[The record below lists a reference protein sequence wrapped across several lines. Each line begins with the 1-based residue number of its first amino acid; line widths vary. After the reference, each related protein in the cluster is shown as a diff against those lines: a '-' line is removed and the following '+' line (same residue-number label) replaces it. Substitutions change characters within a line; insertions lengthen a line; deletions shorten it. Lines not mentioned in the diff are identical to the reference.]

1 VKIGIFGLPKTGKTT
16 LFNALTKSQA
26 QVSDYTVV
34 KAEPNIAMIKVG
46 DPRVIR
52 LSEMFKPR
60 KTTYATIE
68 FVDFVGVSEGAIKDE
83 AAFPPALM
91 KLIRSV
97 DALALVA
104 RAFPG
109 SSGGE
114 ASPLRDIQTIDEEM
128 LLCDLVVAEKRLEKI
143 RAGYQRGQKSD
154 ALLFEEK
161 VLAKIVEQLNKSL
174 PIRDLSF
181 DEKEET
187 AIRGFQFLTK
197 KPAIAIINSDET
209 SFGAHKAVL
218 EELGKVHKTIEFA
231 GSFEMELSRLENP
244 EEAKMFMEDMGIKES
259 ARDLL
264 TAAAYETLGYISFF
278 TVGAD
283 EVRAWNIHRGSSAVT
298 AAAAI
303 HTDLAR
309 GFIAA
314 ESFSY
319 ADLLSCGSE
328 KAVKDKGRFRLEG
341 KDYIVKDGDIL
352 SIRFNI

>member
-1 VKIGIFGLPKTGKTT
+1 
-16 LFNALTKSQA
+16 
-26 QVSDYTVV
+26 
-34 KAEPNIAMIKVG
+34 
-46 DPRVIR
+46 
-52 LSEMFKPR
+52 
-60 KTTYATIE
+60 
-68 FVDFVGVSEGAIKDE
+68 
-83 AAFPPALM
+83 M

-104 RAFPG
+104 RAFPSDLG
-109 SSGGE
+109 PDPNALS
-114 ASPLRDIQTIDEEM
+114 DIRTIDEEL
-128 LLCDLVVAEKRLEKI
+128 LLCDLVIAEKRLEKI

-161 VLAKIVEQLNKSL
+161 VLAKIAEQLDKSL
-174 PIRDLSF
+174 PVRDLSF

-197 KPAIAIINSDET
+197 KPAIAIVNSDET
-209 SFGAHKAVL
+209 SFGAHQAVL
-218 EELGKVHKTIEFA
+218 DELGKVHTAIEFA
-231 GSFEMELSRLENP
+231 GSFEMELSRLDDR
-244 EEAKMFMEDMGIKES
+244 EEAAMFMEDMGIKES

-264 TAAAYETLGYISFF
+264 TRAAYKTLGYISFF

-283 EVRAWNIHRGSSAVT
+283 EVRAWNIHTGSSAVT

-314 ESFSY
+314 ECFSC
-319 ADLLSCGSE
+319 ADLMEYGSE
-328 KAVKDKGRFRLEG
+328 KAIKDKGKFRLEG

-352 SIRFNI
+352 SIRFNV